1 MTASTPPLSRP
12 SPRCD
17 RIRRLWARAAPDD
30 APVYAAD
37 LYSAPAIRD
46 PFPHYAAMRALGP
59 VVWLPNHR
67 VYALPRYAEVRAAL
81 GDNDTFRSNHGVALN
96 PISRVVGKESLLMTD
111 GAAHDRHRKL
121 MAHRL
126 KPRALRP
133 LRDQVEDLAER
144 TVLAALAKGRVDGVA
159 EMALT
164 LPLGVVPDLVGWP
177 QRGREHLV
185 TWAGAT
191 FDMLGPLNKLALRS
205 MPNTAAML
213 GFVHRL
219 ARRRDVLPGSMSDEV
234 LRIIDNGDIKRSRL
248 PSVFIDYLAPSI
260 DTTASA
266 IAAAL
271 WLFATNPDQWRALQ
285 ADPGRTPNAV
295 NEIVRMESPV
305 RAFGRLAERD
315 VEIAGTRIPSGSRV
329 LIVFASANRDERV
342 WTDPDR
348 FDIGRDASG
357 QVGFG
362 YGMHACAG
370 QGLARLETQA
380 FLGALLRNVDRIELD
395 GTPRRAV
402 NNVIHRFE
410 HLPLRLVAKDPGR
423 RSSAPVRTGQ
433 R

>member
-1 MTASTPPLSRP
+1 MTTSTPPRSCP
-12 SPRCD
+12 SAR
-17 RIRRLWARAAPDD
+17 REGVRRLWARAAPDD
-30 APVYAAD
+30 VPVYSAD
-37 LYSAPAIRD
+37 LYSVAAIRD
-46 PFPHYAAMRALGP
+46 PYPHYAAMRALGP
-59 VVWLPNHR
+59 VVWLPKHNL
-67 VYALPRYAEVRAAL
+67 YALPRYAEVRSAL

-96 PISRVVGKESLLMTD
+96 PISRVIGNQSLLMTD

-133 LRDQVEDLAER
+133 LQDRVEELAEQ
-144 TVLAALAKGRVDGVA
+144 TVLVALAKGRVDGVA
-159 EMALT
+159 EMALK

-177 QRGREHLV
+177 QQGREHLV
-185 TWAGAT
+185 AWAGAT
-191 FDMLGPLNKLALRS
+191 FDMLGPLNKVALRS
-205 MPNTAAML
+205 MPKTAAML
-213 GFVHRL
+213 SFVHRL
-219 ARRRDVLPGSMSDEV
+219 ARRRDVLPGSMSEEV
-234 LRIIDNGDIKRSRL
+234 LHSIDKGDIKRSRL

-271 WLFATNPDQWRALQ
+271 WLFAQNPDQWRALQ
-285 ADPGRTPNAV
+285 ADPGRIPNAV

-305 RAFGRLAERD
+305 RAFGRLAQRD
-315 VEIAGTRIPSGSRV
+315 AEIAGARIPSGSRL

-348 FDIGRDASG
+348 FDVGREASG

-380 FLGALLRNVDRIELD
+380 FLRSLLRNVDRIELD

-410 HLPLRLVAKDPGR
+410 RLPLRLVAKDPVAR
-423 RSSAPVRTGQ
+423 ASAPTPVGHR
-433 R
+433 